1 MLLDFRVSNFLS
13 FKKETALNMIPGK
26 EQKFSRSL
34 PLLKSRYGRKVNPV
48 AAIFGANAAGKSN
61 LVAALSALQ
70 RMVHNPA
77 GNDSQLIYHPFL
89 LDGQSD
95 SEPTTMEVLFEID
108 DYIYEYVLE
117 YDSEKVI
124 EESLTLFLSRD
135 EREIFSRRGGE
146 IELGRAFQRLEGLA
160 LTVPDAVPLVSHIG
174 NAKISTLGLSRTDLL
189 HATAPFRWFYRVAI
203 VDSQRRELGFFLTN
217 VRSPWYEAIRA
228 IDAGISGVEET
239 PVQLDTLDL
248 PDKAKEKIE
257 RAIHQEGHVEIEI
270 PRGRFTLKKDDESA
284 PMQAFKVELTHE
296 GAQGKAYP
304 LEWWDE
310 SDGTR
315 MVAQLL
321 TLFARLSKKDKR
333 LVLVIDELDRS
344 FHTELSRA
352 LIDGFL
358 EQCDPQTR
366 SQLIFTTHDLLL
378 MDPSRFRKDQ
388 MWLVEKQSD
397 GQSVISSI
405 SEFDGLRS
413 DNDIRKM
420 YLEGRLGAIPYIK
433 PISFEETN

>member
-13 FKKETALNMIPGK
+13 FKKEAALNMIPGK
-26 EQKFSRSL
+26 EQKFSGSL
-34 PLLKSRYGRKVNPV
+34 PLLKSRYDRKVNPV

-61 LVAALSALQ
+61 LVAALSALR

-77 GNDSQLIYHPFL
+77 GNASQLIYHPFL

-108 DYIYEYVLE
+108 DYIYEYILK
-117 YDSEKVI
+117 YDATKVI
-124 EESLTLFLSRD
+124 AESLNVFLSKG

-146 IELGRAFQRLEGLA
+146 IELGRTFKRLEGLA

-174 NAKISTLGLSRTDLL
+174 NAKISNLGLSHTDLP
-189 HATAPFRWFYRVAI
+189 HVTAPFRWFRGVFI
-203 VDSQRRELGFFLTN
+203 VDSQRRDSGFFLTN
-217 VRSPWYEAIRA
+217 IHSPWHEVIGT

-239 PVQLDTLDL
+239 AVQLDSLDL
-248 PDKAKEKIE
+248 SEQDKDEIE
-257 RAIHQEGHVEIEI
+257 EAILREGHVEIEN
-270 PRGRFTLKKDDESA
+270 PRGRFTLRKEDESA

-296 GAQGKAYP
+296 GSHGRVYP

-321 TLFARLSKKDKR
+321 TLFAELSKKAGR